1 MNYRHAYHAGNFA
14 DVFKH
19 VLLARILTYLNM
31 KDAPYYYLDTHA
43 GIGLY
48 DLECDE
54 AQRTG
59 ESLEG
64 YGKLENTVIPL
75 GLDALFAPYFRAVQD
90 ARLRGAALYPG
101 SPFVAQHIMR
111 PQDRLVFCELHKDDV
126 HELHRSCG
134 YDERSKVLE
143 LDGFAGLKAYMP
155 PKERRGMVLIDPP
168 FENTSEFEDIIKGV
182 TTAHKKWATGIYA
195 IWYPI
200 KGLTKVTNFVEC
212 LKASGISKILRLELL
227 IDDPN
232 DASILSGCG
241 LIVVNPPWVLKDEAE
256 QILPF
261 LAALLGKDGQGSWRS
276 QWLVGD

>member
-19 VLLARILTYLNM
+19 VLLARILTYLNL

-48 DLECDE
+48 DLDCDE

-59 ESLEG
+59 ESFEG
-64 YGKLENTVIPL
+64 FGKLATTKLPP
-75 GLDALFAPYFRAVQD
+75 ALQELFEAYLQVVDKVKQ
-90 ARLRGAALYPG
+90 RGESLYPG
-101 SPFVAQHIMR
+101 SPSIAQHLMR
-111 PQDRLVFCELHKDDV
+111 SQDRLAFCELHKDDV
-126 HELHRSCG
+126 RELQRNCG

-143 LDGFAGLKAYMP
+143 LDGFKGLKAYIP

-168 FENTSEFEDIIKGV
+168 FENTSEFEYIIKGV
-182 TTAHKKWATGIYA
+182 ANAHKKWATGIYA

-200 KGLTKVTNFVEC
+200 KGLAKVTGFIEK
-212 LKASGISKILRLELL
+212 LKATQIPKILRLELL
-227 IDDPN
+227 IDDPH

-241 LIVVNPPWVLKDEAE
+241 FAIINPPWTLKADAE

-261 LAALLGKDGQGSWRS
+261 LAQLMGREGKGSWRS
-276 QWLVGD
+276 QWVNA

>member
-19 VLLARILTYLNM
+19 VLLSRILTYLNL
-31 KDAPYYYLDTHA
+31 KDAPYFYLDTHA

-59 ESLEG
+59 EWLEG
-64 YGKLENTVIPL
+64 VDK
-75 GLDALFAPYFRAVQD
+75 LDAANIPPNLQQLFEAYLQVVYYAKQK
-90 ARLRGAALYPG
+90 GESLYPG
-101 SPFVAQHIMR
+101 SPMIAQHLMR
-111 PQDRLVFCELHKDDV
+111 PQDRLAFCELHKDDAR
-126 HELHRSCG
+126 ELYRNCG

-143 LDGFAGLKAYMP
+143 LDGFTALKAYIP

-168 FENTSEFEDIIKGV
+168 FEKTSEFEDIIKGV
-182 TTAHKKWATGIYA
+182 MTAHKKWATGIYA

-200 KGLTKVTNFVEC
+200 KGLSKVTDFVNQ
-212 LKASGISKILRLELL
+212 LKTTQIPKILRLELL
-227 IDDPN
+227 IDDPH

-241 LIVVNPPWVLKDEAE
+241 FAIINPPWTLKVDAE
-256 QILPF
+256 QILPL
-261 LAALLGKDGQGSWRS
+261 LAQLMGRGSKGSWRS
-276 QWLVGD
+276 QWVNA